1 MVKKAVVT
9 LAFGPDKPIYDR
21 LFLPTIKAYCKK
33 HNYDYIEINEP
44 FDKDERMTNPK
55 SHHANHKGICMQ
67 RLLICSQPWSAQY
80 DYIVMFDSDI
90 LININQ
96 APDIIEGIPDG
107 KIGAVCERKLF
118 KMEFSQKVW
127 SRWRPDLPQ
136 TGEEYYLKHGYPD
149 GFQNQLNGGVMVYQ
163 PKYHAEF
170 LSNLYNKYIDG
181 ILNNTR
187 IGNDGDQDILSYHIQ
202 KEGLIHWLDER
213 WNMVW
218 VLYRFLFYPF
228 LVHKE
233 LLKKALG
240 NLFDL
245 SYVVHMAG
253 HVDWDLLMN

>member
-9 LAFGPDKPIYDR
+9 LAFGPDKPVYDS

-44 FDKDERMTNPK
+44 FDKDIRIMNSKP
-55 SHHANHKGICMQ
+55 GICMQ
-67 RLLICSQPWSAQY
+67 RLLICSQPWSSQY

-90 LININQ
+90 LVNVNQ
-96 APDIIEGIPDG
+96 APDIIEGIPEG

-118 KMEFSQKVW
+118 KLEFSQKVW

-136 TGEEYYLKHGYPD
+136 NGEEYYKKYGYPE

-163 PKYHAEF
+163 PKHHAEF
-170 LSNLYNKYIDG
+170 LSNLYKKYTPD
-181 ILNNTR
+181 ILN
-187 IGNDGDQDILSYHIQ
+187 GNRQLNDYDQDILSYHIQ

-218 VLYRFLFYPF
+218 VLYQILLYPF
-228 LVHKE
+228 LNPNEHKE
-233 LLKKALG
+233 FLKMALG

-253 HVDWDLLMN
+253 HVGWDLLMN